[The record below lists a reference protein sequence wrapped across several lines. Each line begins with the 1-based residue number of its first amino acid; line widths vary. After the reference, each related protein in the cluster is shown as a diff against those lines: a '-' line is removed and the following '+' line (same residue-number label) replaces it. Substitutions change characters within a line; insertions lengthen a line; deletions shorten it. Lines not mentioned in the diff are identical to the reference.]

1 MQMVSTFSM
10 TIISI
15 LSALLSGMW
24 VWADKWSDV
33 RLSINDFYMAF
44 LMTGWMFLLQGAFMK
59 QINYLVIGVIVV
71 IFTLIAIRI
80 QLFVSQQQYLLG
92 MIPHH
97 SMAVFL
103 SKMQISKA
111 GNNNKILNGLPYSII
126 KGQDNEIKLMKHL
139 LNMKTGFIL

>member
-1 MQMVSTFSM
+1 MQMMSTFLM
-10 TIISI
+10 AIISI

-33 RLSINDFYMAF
+33 RISINDFYMAF

-59 QINYLVIGVIVV
+59 HLNYLVAGSLVV
-71 IFTLIAIRI
+71 IGSLIAIRM

-111 GNNNKILNGLPYSII
+111 GNNTKILGGLPYSII
-126 KGQDNEIKLMKHL
+126 KGQDDEIEQMKRL
-139 LNMKTGFIL
+139 LKFYKK